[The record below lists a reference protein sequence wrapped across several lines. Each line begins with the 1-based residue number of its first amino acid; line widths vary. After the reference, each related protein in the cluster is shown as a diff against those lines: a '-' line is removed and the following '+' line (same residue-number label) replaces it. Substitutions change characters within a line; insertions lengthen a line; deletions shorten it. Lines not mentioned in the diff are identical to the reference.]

1 MEMTVS
7 STAFKDYEPIPVVY
21 TCDGEN
27 INPPLTVARIPGG
40 AEALVVV
47 MDDPDLP
54 AQVRAQLGL
63 SRFDHWALYNISIDH
78 DTVEI
83 ESGTKIGE
91 AGLNSG
97 GTLGYTGPCPPAGVE
112 PVTHR
117 YFFRV
122 YAIAGTLS
130 FETAPAVA
138 ALEAHAKAN
147 ALAVATLTGTYS
159 RTE

>member
-1 MEMTVS
+1 MAVS
-7 STAFKDYEPIPVVY
+7 STAFKDHEPIPVVY

-27 INPPLTVARIPGG
+27 INPPLTVSRIPND
-40 AEALVVV
+40 AKTLVIL

-54 AQVRAQLGL
+54 AQVRTQLGL
-63 SRFDHWALYNISIDH
+63 SRFDHWALYNISVDH

-83 ESGTKIGE
+83 EPGTKLGA

-97 GTLGYTGPCPPAGVE
+97 GTLGYTGPCPPAGLE
-112 PVTHR
+112 PFTHR

-122 YAIAGTLS
+122 YAITGTLS
-130 FETAPAVA
+130 FETAPSVA
-138 ALEAHAKAN
+138 TLEASAKAK
-147 ALAVATLTGTYS
+147 ARAVATLTGTYS